1 MASIT
6 IRNLPDS
13 TKDTLR
19 VRAAKQGMSLEAY
32 VRNLLQEES
41 ARESVQP
48 TSITELARKYFGPK
62 NGVDLELPLRHTHRK
77 APEFDA

>member
-6 IRNLPDS
+6 IRNLPDA

-19 VRAAKQGMSLEAY
+19 VRAAERGISLEAY

-41 ARESVQP
+41 ARASTGP
-48 TSITELARKYFGPK
+48 LALADSARNFFGPK
-62 NGVDLELPLRHTHRK
+62 HGVDLELPRRETRRK
-77 APEFDA
+77 TPEFGG